1 MRMVLERHPGEP
13 AHPSACDQD
22 MIRRRTVDELA
33 HRAGMSR
40 RAFIRRLQQETDT
53 SPTAWPT
60 AARIDWARERAG

>member
-1 MRMVLERHPGEP
+1 
-13 AHPSACDQD
+13 